1 VAAGLRAI
9 LVPVKLIWN
18 GDLREVSYAMPGATV
33 ADLIES
39 LRGRFELP
47 ESYPRLGLFDEGG
60 TEVPGD
66 SPPPADGQEYILR
79 PAVIH

>member
-1 VAAGLRAI
+1 MSATIGI
-9 LVPVKLIWN
+9 VKLIWN
-18 GDLREVSYAMPGATV
+18 GDLCEVDYTMPGVTV

-60 TEVPGD
+60 IEVPGE
-66 SPPPADGQEYILR
+66 SPLPADGQEYILR

>member
-1 VAAGLRAI
+1 
-9 LVPVKLIWN
+9 VKLIWN
-18 GDLREVSYAMPGATV
+18 GDLRDVDYTMPGATA

-60 TEVPGD
+60 QQVPDDG
-66 SPPPADGQEYILR
+66 PLPADGQEYILR